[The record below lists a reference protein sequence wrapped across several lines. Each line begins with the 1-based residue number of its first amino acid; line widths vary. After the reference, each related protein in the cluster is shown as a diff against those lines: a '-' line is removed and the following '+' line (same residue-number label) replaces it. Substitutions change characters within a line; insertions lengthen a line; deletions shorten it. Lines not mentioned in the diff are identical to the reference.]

1 MRMARSR
8 ARNFA
13 RTSRTKWIDHPTLPV
28 PRPSTLTY
36 DRGTLILHPP
46 PRGKA
51 WVDHAQWDDRV
62 ERFRIPA
69 DRYRPLVEAL
79 AAEGTAVEDKARAF
93 TELPLAFSA
102 GAHAPRTHQSEA
114 LAAWEA
120 AGRRG
125 VVVLPTGAGK
135 TFVAQMALRAVGGSA
150 LVVVPTLD
158 LLHQWYAGLRAA
170 FAGVEVGLLGG
181 GSRDVDAPL
190 LVSTY
195 VSAAA
200 EAERLG
206 NRFAL
211 VVFDEVHHL
220 PASFT
225 RVIAQYSIAPCRLG
239 LTATPERN
247 DGRDH
252 DLFSLVGPIVYHRTP
267 AELAGGV
274 LAPFDEI
281 HLRVTLTADEQAR
294 HAAAVARRNAFLQ
307 SRRIGL
313 GSLQGWRNFVRASAG
328 SPEGRAAML
337 AHREARRIAF
347 HSEEKFRV
355 LDDLLARHA
364 GRRTL
369 IFTDDTAMVYRVAEE
384 YLLPAIT
391 HQTPVKERHAVLAR
405 FRVGKYPVIVSS
417 RVLNEG
423 VDVPEASVA
432 IVLSGTGAK
441 REYIQRLGRILRPGE
456 GKRAVLYE
464 IVAEGTGEE
473 NVSRRRRG

>member
-1 MRMARSR
+1 M
-8 ARNFA
+8 
-13 RTSRTKWIDHPTLPV
+13 
-28 PRPSTLTY
+28 
-36 DRGTLILHPP
+36 
-46 PRGKA
+46 
-51 WVDHAQWDDRV
+51 
-62 ERFRIPA
+62 
-69 DRYRPLVEAL
+69 
-79 AAEGTAVEDKARAF
+79 
-93 TELPLAFSA
+93 
-102 GAHAPRTHQSEA
+102 
-114 LAAWEA
+114 
-120 AGRRG
+120 
-125 VVVLPTGAGK
+125 
-135 TFVAQMALRAVGGSA
+135 
-150 LVVVPTLD
+150 
-158 LLHQWYAGLRAA
+158 
-170 FAGVEVGLLGG
+170 
-181 GSRDVDAPL
+181 
-190 LVSTY
+190 
-195 VSAAA
+195 SAAA

-247 DGRDH
+247 DGRER
-252 DLFSLVGPIVYHRTP
+252 DLLTLVGPVVYHRTP
-267 AELAGGV
+267 AELAGDS
-274 LAPFDEI
+274 LAPFDEV
-281 HLRVTLTADEQAR
+281 HLRVTLTADEQSR

-328 SPEGRAAML
+328 SPEGRAAMI

-347 HSEEKFRV
+347 HAGEKFRV
-355 LDDLLARHA
+355 LDEILAKEA

-432 IVLSGTGAK
+432 VVLSGTGAK
-441 REYIQRLGRILRPGE
+441 REYIQRLGRILRPAE

-473 NVSRRRRG
+473 NVSRRRRS

>member
-1 MRMARSR
+1 M
-8 ARNFA
+8 
-13 RTSRTKWIDHPTLPV
+13 

-69 DRYRPLVEAL
+69 DHYRPLVEAL
-79 AAEGTAVEDKARAF
+79 AAEGTTVEDHARAF
-93 TELPLAFSA
+93 TELPLRFAES
-102 GAHAPRTHQSEA
+102 AHAPRRHQSEA
-114 LAAWEA
+114 LAAWED

-135 TFVAQMALRAVGGSA
+135 TFVAQMALRAVGRSA
-150 LVVVPTLD
+150 LIVVPTLD

-170 FAGVEVGLLGG
+170 FPGVEVGLLGG
-181 GSRDVDAPL
+181 GSRDLEAPL

-206 NRFAL
+206 NKFAL

-220 PASFT
+220 PAAFT

-247 DGRDH
+247 DGRDR
-252 DLFSLVGPIVYHRTP
+252 DLLTLVGPVVYHRTP
-267 AELAGGV
+267 EELAGDS
-274 LAPFDEI
+274 LAPFDEV
-281 HLRVTLTADEQAR
+281 HLRVNLTADEQFR

-328 SPEGRAAML
+328 SPEGRAAMI

-347 HSEEKFRV
+347 HAEEKFRV
-355 LDDLLARHA
+355 LDELLARHA
-364 GRRTL
+364 GQRTL

-405 FRVGKYPVIVSS
+405 FRVGKYPTIVSS

-432 IVLSGTGAK
+432 VVLSGTGAR
-441 REYIQRLGRILRPGE
+441 REYIQRLGRILRPAE
-456 GKRAVLYE
+456 SKRAVLYE

-473 NVSRRRRG
+473 NVSRRRRARP